1 MRDKTHIG
9 PLKAASPPADAGK
22 QESLLVSGS
31 SARVLIVDDDRLTR
45 EIARDALGDR
55 ARVQVCASAEAALEA
70 LRSEPADLVLSDLTM
85 PGMDGLQLLDRVRR
99 SHPGTDFVLVT
110 AHASVESAVQALR
123 QGAADYLLKPVR
135 PDELAVVVER
145 LLGRRRLL
153 RENVRLR
160 DALRTVESCATL
172 VRCLDPGEVY
182 AVALDLLLS
191 TLGRQRGVALFRRT
205 SIPMSDGVAF
215 RGFSEHEARSLRSG
229 LIDAKSVET
238 DSFGAVEL
246 ARSGPLHELLREI
259 GAPGGT
265 ALVVP
270 IRGRETESGVIW
282 VFEDGRPF
290 SDSEIERA
298 RVIAGHGE
306 LALHNAERYHQAKER
321 AFIDDVTEVYNAR
334 YLLQATTHEIQR
346 AERYGREMCVL
357 FLDLDRFKLVNDQY
371 GHLVGSQTLR
381 ELSRVLQECIRQVDT
396 LARYG
401 GDEFT
406 ILLTDTDVET
416 GRMVAERI
424 RRTVAETLFEGGRDA
439 PIRLT
444 ISIGVASY
452 PNDSR
457 DRDQLLDLADKAMY
471 RAKSLGRNCVCV
483 ARELRS

>member
-1 MRDKTHIG
+1 M
-9 PLKAASPPADAGK
+9 
-22 QESLLVSGS
+22 SGT
-31 SARVLIVDDDRLTR
+31 ARVLIVDDDRLTR

-55 ARVQVCASAEAALEA
+55 ARVRVCESAEAALQALGQEA
-70 LRSEPADLVLSDLTM
+70 ADLVLSDLTM
-85 PGMDGLQLLDRVRR
+85 PGMDGLELLEQVRR

-110 AHASVESAVQALR
+110 AHASVESAVRALR
-123 QGAADYLLKPVR
+123 QGAADYLLKPVH
-135 PDELAVVVER
+135 PEELALVVDR
-145 LLGRRRLL
+145 LLARRRIFE
-153 RENVRLR
+153 ENARLR
-160 DALRTVESCATL
+160 DALRTVESCGTL

-191 TLGRQRGVALFRRT
+191 TLGRERGVALFRRT

-215 RGFSEHEARSLRSG
+215 RGFSEHEARSLRAG
-229 LIDAKSVET
+229 LLEDKPVET
-238 DSFGAVEL
+238 GSFEKVGRVDSGA
-246 ARSGPLHELLREI
+246 RPELLREI
-259 GAPGGT
+259 GSPDGP

-270 IRGRETESGVIW
+270 IRGRETESGLIW
-282 VFEDGRPF
+282 IFEDGRAF
-290 SDSEIERA
+290 SEPEIERA
-298 RVIAGHGE
+298 QVIAGHGE
-306 LALHNAERYHQAKER
+306 LALYNAERYHQAKER
-321 AFIDDVTEVYNAR
+321 AFVDDVTEVYNAR

-381 ELSRVLQECIRQVDT
+381 ELSRVLQACIRQVDT

-444 ISIGVASY
+444 ISIGVACY

-457 DRDQLLDLADKAMY
+457 DRDQLLELADKAMY

-483 ARELRS
+483 ARDLTS